1 MIINYYNTYL
11 LLLLL
16 FVDFNIDTNSA
27 DSKIKRHEL
36 MNAEEIVL
44 NNSSNKLLKLSDNN
58 EWPFLD
64 SNTLFLRDF
73 YSSFYD
79 EYIGNYKEKAKIV
92 ISGTPGIGK
101 SAFGCYAI
109 YRALKDGK
117 IVVFQTAEKPASWL
131 IYEADTVSE
140 VFENKTPG
148 NLLDST
154 NVLYICD
161 SVRPWVVECP
171 TLLITSPKKSVWFE
185 FTKEKGSV
193 MKFFPVWSGG
203 DELELLRQ
211 NCFPNIT
218 AESMNRQVNVWGEI
232 PRIALTMPEKFTEE
246 SLKSLIGASQ
256 PQLLPHYYMK
266 LVKMIQIIV

>member
-1 MIINYYNTYL
+1 MIINYNNTYLL

-64 SNTLFLRDF
+64 SNTLFIRDF

-79 EYIGNYKEKAKIV
+79 QYIGNYKEKAKIV

-117 IVVFQTAEKPASWL
+117 IVVFQTAKILGSWF

-148 NLLDST
+148 ILMKYSKNAK

-161 SVRPWVVECP
+161 SVRPWIVECP

-193 MKFFPVWSGG
+193 MKFFPVWSRG

-211 NCFPNIT
+211 NCFPNLT

-232 PRIALTMPEKFTEE
+232 PRIALTMPEKFSEE

-256 PQLLPHYYMK
+256 PQLLLDAA
-266 LVKMIQIIV
+266 LVHDT